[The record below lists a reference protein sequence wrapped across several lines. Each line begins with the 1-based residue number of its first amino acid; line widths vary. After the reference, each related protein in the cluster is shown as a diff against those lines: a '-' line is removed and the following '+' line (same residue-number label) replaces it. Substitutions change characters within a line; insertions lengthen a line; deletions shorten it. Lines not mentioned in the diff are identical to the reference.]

1 MPALTLQPL
10 QPRDERRA
18 IDFAVT
24 GMHFDWYMDNRW
36 LQRLY
41 GRYFWYKEKARATQ
55 VLAAY
60 ADGALAGV
68 LLARFDGEPP
78 ASRSCGAWLYVRLWE
93 CLQAVFA
100 KGSAGVYETANE
112 QMFAQYRA
120 RCAPDGEI
128 LFLAADPARR
138 VPGVGR
144 LLLDALARPESG
156 KTVYL
161 FTDSACTYS
170 FYDRHGFTR
179 ACQQEAAL
187 TQGHKRVRLQ
197 CFLYSKTL

>member
-1 MPALTLQPL
+1 MPALTLQS
-10 QPRDERRA
+10 RDERRA
-18 IDFAVT
+18 IDFSVT
-24 GMHFDWYMDNRW
+24 GMHVDWYMDNRW

-78 ASRSCGAWLYVRLWE
+78 AARSCGASLYVRLWE
-93 CLQAVFA
+93 HLQAVFA
-100 KGSAGVYETANE
+100 RGSAGVYETANE

-144 LLLDALARPESG
+144 LLLDALAHREPG
-156 KTVYL
+156 KTVSL
-161 FTDSACTYS
+161 FTDSACIDS
-170 FYDRHGFTR
+170 FYERHGFTQ
-179 ACQQEAAL
+179 ACQRDTVLA
-187 TQGHKRVRLQ
+187 QGAKRVRLQ
-197 CFLYSKTL
+197 CFLFSKTP